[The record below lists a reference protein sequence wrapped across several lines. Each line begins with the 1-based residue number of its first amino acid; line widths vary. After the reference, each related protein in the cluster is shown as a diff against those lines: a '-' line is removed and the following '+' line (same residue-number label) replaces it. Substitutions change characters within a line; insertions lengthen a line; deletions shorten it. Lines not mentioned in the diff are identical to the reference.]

1 MIKATV
7 RIENSAGPGPCHF
20 VSNLEIFGSNM
31 KQHVSLCFIMFH
43 YVSLC
48 FIMFHY
54 VSLCFIMF
62 HYVSYVSQY
71 EHNGFPAIGAGFPA
85 RHTPATYRQF
95 VCDR

>member
-20 VSNLEIFGSNM
+20 VSNLEIFGSN
-31 KQHVSLCFIMFH
+31 
-43 YVSLC
+43 
-48 FIMFHY
+48 
-54 VSLCFIMF
+54 MF